1 MLRDT
6 RSSAILSLA
15 LCALLWSS
23 AGFLIKLVDWEPFA
37 IAGARSFVAFLTM
50 LAFVRKPRFSFSANQ
65 VFAAVFYA
73 LTMILFVTANKMT
86 TAANAILLQYTE
98 PIYII
103 LLSPLL
109 LRGEKTDWVDWLAV
123 VGVFGGMILF
133 FSGDLNLSANVG
145 NILALASGV
154 CFALFAMFMRR
165 EREGRTAEAF
175 MLAHAITFVFSLPFM
190 VRAGLPGPVSAG
202 GLALLGVFQIG
213 LPSVLYARGIRGVT
227 AISAALITMIE
238 PVMNPVWVF
247 LFIGETPALT
257 AVAGGTL
264 IVATVT
270 ARTVLKARKMRY
282 HERNLSED

>member
-1 MLRDT
+1 MPRDS
-6 RSSAILSLA
+6 RKAAVASLA
-15 LCALLWSS
+15 LCALLWST
-23 AGFLIKLVDWEPFA
+23 AGFLIKLVNWEPFA
-37 IAGARSFVAFLTM
+37 IAGARSLVAFITM
-50 LAFVRKPRFSFSANQ
+50 LFFVRKPRFVFSANQ

-109 LRGEKTDWVDWLAV
+109 LRGEKTDWIDWLAV

-133 FSGDLNLSANVG
+133 FAGDLRFSANLG
-145 NILALASGV
+145 NLLALASGV

-175 MLAHAITFVFSLPFM
+175 MLAHLLTFAVSLPFM
-190 VRAGLPGPVSAG
+190 FRSGSPSAVSMG
-202 GLALLGVFQIG
+202 GIALLGVLQIG
-213 LPSVLYARGIRGVT
+213 LPSILYARGIRGVT

-247 LFIGETPALT
+247 LFIGEVPAAT
-257 AVAGGTL
+257 ALAGGAIIL
-264 IVATVT
+264 GTVT
-270 ARTVLKARKMRY
+270 ARTVLKVRKMRY
-282 HERNLSED
+282 HV